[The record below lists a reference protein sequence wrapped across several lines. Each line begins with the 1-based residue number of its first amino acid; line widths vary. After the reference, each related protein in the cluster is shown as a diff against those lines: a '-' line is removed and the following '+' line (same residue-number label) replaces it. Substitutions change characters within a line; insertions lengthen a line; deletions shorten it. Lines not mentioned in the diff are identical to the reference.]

1 MFSRMGP
8 FGPVI
13 FFCQK
18 SPAVRLKNKTLT
30 LI

>member
-1 MFSRMGP
+1 MFSWMGP

-13 FFCQK
+13 CQK